1 MKKLTARHLA
11 VFSKAVRHWQ
21 MKLALN
27 GWEIQVMW
35 AADKDAYAY
44 VASNANNRCADIKL
58 CREWPATYLDP
69 TDLELEKI
77 AFHEL
82 MHIVLADLANAAN
95 RNVPEASAHL
105 LDGVEHAVIRTMEN
119 ILFPPK

>member
-1 MKKLTARHLA
+1 MKKLTPRHLA

-21 MKLALN
+21 IKLAL
-27 GWEIQVMW
+27 GSWEIQVMW
-35 AADKDAYAY
+35 APDNTAYAHVVTDASGRAAD
-44 VASNANNRCADIKL
+44 VAL
-58 CREWPATYLDP
+58 CREWPADGLEP
-69 TDLELEKI
+69 TDKELSRV

-105 LDGVEHAVIRTMEN
+105 LGGVEHNVIRTMEN
-119 ILFPPK
+119 ILFPRK